1 MIVTAIV
8 EYCKKQFCLF
18 SVFDFETAHPE
29 CKRYQKFEYTRAS
42 VISDYQWQK
51 QICEIRIAKCK
62 SGHTLALVIFFEF
75 LSLSVFNKCICI
87 ESSQKILEVQLWYA
101 KRIWTFLVYNLKKLS
116 RVGILAEFWIF
127 RDPAWFDEKLKTIDG
142 EANKWSEW

>member
-1 MIVTAIV
+1 MIVTAII

-62 SGHTLALVIFFEF
+62 SVHTLALVKSFEF
-75 LSLSVFNKCICI
+75 VNLSVFNICICI
-87 ESSQKILEVQLWYA
+87 ESSQKILEVLRLWYA
-101 KRIWTFLVYNLKKLS
+101 KRIRNFFGIQSEETFS
-116 RVGILAEFWIF
+116 RRHFSLIQNIQRSSMIW
-127 RDPAWFDEKLKTIDG
+127 WKT
-142 EANKWSEW
+142 